1 MLLKAVVPAL
11 AAFCVS
17 ALLGPLMIPALTRL
31 KCGQYIREEGP
42 EAHKKKAGTPTM
54 GGIVF
59 LLAMAAAMGICA
71 IFFDLSHQEWAILIT
86 TAAFGLIGFLDDF
99 LKVVLKHN
107 EGLKPLPKFILQI
120 IFAAGFAF
128 YLNRIG
134 YGTKVYFQFFGDFG
148 LDLGLFFYLFVVF
161 YMVAFNNG
169 TNFTDGLD
177 GLCSSVTAI
186 IALLF
191 VVVGAVRGDGVTA
204 APAAMLGGLMGFLL
218 FNSYPARVFMGD
230 TGSLALG
237 GFVCACALLLKMPM
251 LLLLAGFVYVAE
263 VLSVI
268 IQVAYFKATK
278 GKRIFRMAPIHHHFE
293 LGGWPETKVVAVF
306 RLVRA
311 ALCLL
316 CLILLS

>member
-1 MLLKAVVPAL
+1 MLKTLVTL
-11 AAFCVS
+11 LLGFSIS
-17 ALLGPLMIPALTRL
+17 ALLCPLLIPALTRL

-59 LLAMAAAMGICA
+59 LAAMALAMAIAS
-71 IFFDLSHQEWAILIT
+71 IFFSLSGKEWAILIT

-107 EGLKPLPKFILQI
+107 EGLKPLPKFLLQI
-120 IFAAGFAF
+120 VFAGAFAF

-134 YGTKVYFQFFGDFG
+134 YGTGIYFQFFGDYT
-148 LDLGLFFYLFVVF
+148 LDIGLFFYLFVVF

-177 GLCSSVTAI
+177 GLCSSVTAV
-186 IALLF
+186 IALF
-191 VVVGAVRGDGVTA
+191 FIVVSCIRGEELTA
-204 APAAMLGGLMGFLL
+204 SSAALLGGLMGFLL

-230 TGSLALG
+230 TGSLAIG
-237 GFVCACALLLKMPM
+237 GFVASTALLLKVPM
-251 LLLLAGFVYVAE
+251 LLVVAGFIYVLE
-263 VLSVI
+263 VVSVI
-268 IQVAYFKATK
+268 LQVGYFKATH

-293 LGGWPETKVVAVF
+293 LGGWHETKVVAVF
-306 RLVRA
+306 TLVTA
-311 ALCLL
+311 ALSVL
-316 CLILLS
+316 CLILL